1 VGRPRARDHCQ
12 SLEIN
17 MIERPIAIVL
27 TVLSFVFILSV
38 TVGLAP

>member
-1 VGRPRARDHCQ
+1 M
-12 SLEIN
+12 EID
-17 MIERPIAIVL
+17 MIDRPIAIIL